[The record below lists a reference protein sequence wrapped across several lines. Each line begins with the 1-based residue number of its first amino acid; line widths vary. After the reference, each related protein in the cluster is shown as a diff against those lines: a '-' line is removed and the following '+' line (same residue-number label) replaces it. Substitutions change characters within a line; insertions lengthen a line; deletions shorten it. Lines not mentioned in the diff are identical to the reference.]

1 MVQLCS
7 TNATMAPVMN
17 TSIRLTAE
25 LNVLLNKAVL
35 KTGKK
40 RSRIIR
46 EALETYCRSLM
57 QQPEG
62 SLYDKLMAGGWKP
75 IRTGIRNLSTDKELL
90 RRRVRERA
98 ARDNS

>member
-7 TNATMAPVMN
+7 TTANTVAAMN
-17 TSIRLTAE
+17 TSLRLGPE
-25 LNVLLNKAVL
+25 LNSLLNKAVL

-46 EALETYCRSLM
+46 EALESYCLSLT

-62 SLYDKLMAGGWKP
+62 SLYDKLMASNWKP
-75 IRTGIRNLSTDKELL
+75 VRTGEKNLSTDKELL
-90 RRRVRERA
+90 RRRMRERA
-98 ARDNS
+98 ARDNA

>member
-1 MVQLCS
+1 
-7 TNATMAPVMN
+7 MN
-17 TSIRLTAE
+17 TSIRLSAE

-46 EALETYCRSLM
+46 EALETYCRTLT

-62 SLYDKLMAGGWKP
+62 SLYDKLMVGGWKP
-75 IRTGIRNLSTDKELL
+75 IRSGIGNLSTDKELL